1 MKPTKPTS
9 ILAIDSATGP
19 CSVAVWDGN
28 RIAAYVENLKPIM
41 QSASLIPMVE
51 EALRQSGK
59 DYKDM
64 GCIAAAIGPG
74 SFTGI
79 RVALASAQGIAYAAG
94 IPTRG
99 FTTLEVL
106 AFAALP
112 SFPPACGG
120 TKGGD
125 SAIYNLNSPPS
136 NSPRK
141 QGENYCLPP

>member
-79 RVALASAQGIAYAAG
+79 RVALPAPRVLPMPPGFQPEDLQLSKCWPSPPFLLFPPPAGGPRGGIAQY
-94 IPTRG
+94 IT
-99 FTTLEVL
+99 
-106 AFAALP
+106 
-112 SFPPACGG
+112 
-120 TKGGD
+120 
-125 SAIYNLNSPPS
+125 
-136 NSPRK
+136 
-141 QGENYCLPP
+141 